1 MGYFLSNGVRN
12 GQRRCPSVITEVD
25 LAIITKPL
33 RWVTV
38 TGIYVCKRDGK
49 VNEVKIEVVKTPV
62 LELFLR
68 HCLGLSP
75 QDPI

>member
-33 RWVTV
+33 RRVTV
-38 TGIYVCKRDGK
+38 AGVYVCKRDGK